1 MAIKK
6 GSDKSEKLIGT
17 SKADTI
23 SGLSGQDTL
32 LGGLD
37 NDLLEGGLGNDSLL
51 GDAGRDTLNGGLGAD
66 TMQGGNGDDF
76 YVVDDLKDSVIET
89 NKLSKTGGVDTV
101 NVLLSAY
108 TLPNNVE
115 QIFFENPL
123 ANKGVGNA
131 LDNTLKGHQSN
142 DTLIGNAGNDTL
154 IAQKGDDLLEG
165 GLGNDLLEGGDGADT
180 AVFKGNASE
189 YDIVIEDSLF
199 NGLTVR
205 SIAQG
210 LLNEDTDLLF
220 NIEFLKFADKT
231 IQVSDWLREL
241 QNSSLDSNTTPKL
254 PAETSKPIPLANF
267 EKTAPILYQAS
278 NVRSLDSITTLL
290 AFEPVVTNNVSF
302 QTTEPQQWRNRASSE
317 ELAIDL
323 TQTNNVTHQV
333 ILQGTLQASENAQTW
348 YKIQLTKTGTLNL
361 QDLSPYANVIDIAL
375 FKSNSLKGVG
385 YFNSLFDSSGQL
397 KQYKNLPAGD
407 YVLCIDKGDARQ
419 TEPRLKQA
427 IDFKIL
433 VNTEPSDDFIL
444 PDLVVNA
451 NTSTIHASLQAN
463 QSDIFYKFTIDSK
476 TEVTIDN
483 AKLAQ
488 NFEISFCIP
497 TEDGYQGVQYSY
509 YDNKP
514 QQHIYDLAS
523 GSYYLKVLAKNKLS
537 QPTDIIIP
545 FSSAD
550 QTIPFKTFLS
560 VAPNTLKADTQQAK
574 FPLAYDKDGN
584 LELTY
589 SFDLAKI
596 PKSADA
602 LSNAVPFSDIQQ
614 QATRLVLEEYS
625 HIAKLT
631 FREIQKNSAEKAN
644 ITFTNVSTLGDAAG
658 DTKQLL
664 SLTNDTLSATVR
676 FSLSATENAN
686 LSQGGE
692 GYHTLLHEIGHALGL
707 KHPSSYGEGGA
718 SSDVPFLIGSKDNQ
732 QYSVMSYNVHPYKD
746 DVEQFK
752 FYENT
757 GAVSAKTPLLY
768 DIAAIQLLY
777 GANQAYN
784 TSNTVY
790 HWDQNADPFM
800 CIWDAGGVDTIDV
813 NNQTQN
819 QIIDLRAG
827 EFSSLGAVKL
837 QYRDGSI
844 EQYPAKDN
852 VSIAYGTLIENAIGS
867 DKDDTLI
874 GNSLANQLTG
884 NKGRDYFVFASP
896 LSEINIDTIT
906 DFNSNDDKLMFDYS
920 IFNGLNATEQVT
932 SREFLAGLHLKNA
945 ENPWQRLIF
954 DTFSHYLYYDSDGS
968 GESNPMPIAILP
980 NVSLLNVENLLIL
993 S

>member
-1 MAIKK
+1 MALKK
-6 GSDKSEKLIGT
+6 GSDKTEKIVGT
-17 SKADTI
+17 PNADTI
-23 SGLSGQDTL
+23 IGLGGHDTL
-32 LGGLD
+32 IGGLG
-37 NDLLEGGLGNDSLL
+37 NDSLEGGLGNDSLV
-51 GDAGRDTLNGGLGAD
+51 GDAGCDTLNGGLGAD
-66 TMQGGNGDDF
+66 IMLGGNGDDF

-89 NKLSKTGGVDTV
+89 NKVSKTGGIDTV
-101 NVLLSAY
+101 SVLLSAY

-115 QIFFENPL
+115 QLFFENPF

-131 LDNTLKGHQSN
+131 LDNILKGNQAN
-142 DTLIGNAGNDTL
+142 DTLLGNAGNDTL
-154 IAQKGDDLLEG
+154 IAQQGDDVLEG
-165 GLGNDLLEGGDGADT
+165 GVGNDLIDGGEGVDT
-180 AVFKGNASE
+180 AVFNGNVSE
-189 YDIVIEDSLF
+189 YEIFIEDLHP
-199 NGLTVR
+199 NGITVR
-205 SIAQG
+205 TIAQG
-210 LLNEDTDLLF
+210 LLNENTDLLL

-231 IQVSDWLREL
+231 IRISDWLNAL
-241 QNSSLDSNTTPKL
+241 QNSSHDLTTTPDL
-254 PAETSKPIPLANF
+254 PAGTPKPIPAVNF
-267 EKTAPILYQAS
+267 EKMAPILYQAS

-302 QTTEPQQWRNRASSE
+302 QNAEPQQWRNRASSE

-323 TQTNNVTHQV
+323 TQTNNVAHQV
-333 ILQGTLQASENAQTW
+333 ILQGSLQGSENAQTW
-348 YKIQLTKTGTLNL
+348 YKIHLTKTGTLNL
-361 QDLSPYANVIDIAL
+361 QDLSPYANVVDVAL
-375 FKSNSLKGVG
+375 FKSNSLEGVG
-385 YFNSLFDSSGQL
+385 YFNSLFASTGQL

-407 YVLCIDKGDARQ
+407 YVLRIDKGDAPQ

-427 IDFKIL
+427 VDFKIL

-463 QSDIFYKFTIDSK
+463 QSDVFYKFTIESK
-476 TEVTIDN
+476 TEVTIDH

-488 NFEISFCIP
+488 NFDISFCIP
-497 TEDGYQGVQYSY
+497 TKDGYQGVQYRY
-509 YDNKP
+509 YNNRP

-523 GSYYLKVLAKNKLS
+523 GTYYLKVESKNKLS
-537 QPTDIIIP
+537 QTTDITIP

-550 QTIPFKTFLS
+550 KTVPFKTFLS
-560 VAPNTLKADTQQAK
+560 AAPNILKADTQQAK

-589 SFDLAKI
+589 SFDLTKV
-596 PKSADA
+596 PNSVDL
-602 LSNAVPFSDIQQ
+602 LSNATPFSAIQQ
-614 QATRLVLEEYS
+614 QATRLALEEYS

-631 FREIQKNSAEKAN
+631 FREISTNSAERAN
-644 ITFTNVSTLGDAAG
+644 IIFTNAQTLGDAAG

-676 FSLSATENAN
+676 FSLSETENAN
-686 LSQGGE
+686 LSRGGE
-692 GYHTLLHEIGHALGL
+692 GFHTLLHEIGHALGL

-718 SSDVPFLIGSKDNQ
+718 SSDVPFLIESKDNQ
-732 QYSVMSYNVHPYKD
+732 QYSIMSYNIHPYKD

-777 GANQAYN
+777 GANQDYN
-784 TSNTVY
+784 ISNTLY
-790 HWDQNADPFM
+790 HWDQDTDPFM

-813 NNQTQN
+813 SNQTQN

-827 EFSSLGAVKL
+827 AFSSLGAVKL
-837 QYRDGSI
+837 QYSDDTI
-844 EQYPAKDN
+844 ERYPAKDN

-867 DKDDTLI
+867 NKDDTLI
-874 GNSLANQLTG
+874 GNSVANQLTG
-884 NKGRDYFVFASP
+884 NAGHDYFVFASS
-896 LSEINIDTIT
+896 LSEFNIDTIT
-906 DFNSNDDKLMFDYS
+906 DFNINDDKLVFDHS
-920 IFNGLNATEQVT
+920 IFTALNATEQVT
-932 SREFLAGLHLKNA
+932 SREFLAGLHVKNA

-954 DTFSHYLYYDSDGS
+954 DTFSHCLYYDSDGS
-968 GESNPMPIAILP
+968 GENHAMPIAILP
-980 NVSLLNVENLLIL
+980 NVSVLNVENLLIL